1 MRLRTKFSLLNS
13 ILIIA
18 VILGVS
24 IFLFIAEKRLLIQE
38 MEKNQMN
45 IIKGLAQVGRESL
58 ITNDEILL
66 INYVN
71 LVERTRGVM
80 YAMVTAP
87 QGKILA
93 HTDVNLLGTIANDTI
108 AIKARSSNELVTQSY
123 LDKKKQNIL
132 DVALPIFINQNKMGI
147 ARIGFSQ
154 DSLHKIVEETL
165 RETRK
170 RIFGVAIVVLI
181 IGFIGAII
189 LAQMM
194 TKPIKQM
201 AKGAQLIGQGKLDTT
216 IVVKSK
222 DELESLARDLNKMSS
237 QLKEID
243 QMKSDFLASVTH
255 ELRSP
260 LTSLRMYIDLF
271 LKGAAGELTEKA
283 KKFLTIMNGSNKRL
297 SRFIDDLLD
306 MAKIERGKMEV
317 KKEPLEILPIV
328 SEIAQLMKPQS
339 DEKNIEMTM
348 DIPDNLPLVLI
359 DGDRTRQIITNLL
372 SNSIKFTPEKGKI
385 SVKIQDEKEH
395 LQVSI
400 NDTGVG
406 IPPDKISKIFD
417 KFEQV
422 KEIRERIKGPKGTGL
437 GLAIVKS
444 LVEAQ
449 GGRIWVES
457 EVGKGSTFYFTL
469 PKQTV

>member
-1 MRLRTKFSLLNS
+1 MKLRTKFSVLNS
-13 ILIIA
+13 FLIIA

-24 IFLFIAEKRLLIQE
+24 VFLFIAEKRLLIQE
-38 MEKNQMN
+38 IEESQVN
-45 IIKGLAQVGRESL
+45 IIKGLAQVGKESF

-66 INYVN
+66 MNYVN
-71 LVERTRGVM
+71 LVNRTRGVM

-93 HTDVNLLGTIANDTI
+93 HTDVNVLGSIANDPVTK
-108 AIKARSSNELVTQSY
+108 KAHSSNELVTQSY
-123 LDKKKQNIL
+123 VDEEKQKVLDIS
-132 DVALPIFINQNKMGI
+132 LPIFINQNKMGI

-154 DSLHKIVEETL
+154 DSLHEIVEETL

-181 IGFIGAII
+181 IGFIGALI

-201 AKGAQLIGQGKLDTT
+201 AKGAELIGQGKLDTT
-216 IVVKSK
+216 IVVKSR
-222 DELESLARDLNKMSS
+222 DELGSLAKDLNKMSS
-237 QLKEID
+237 QLQEID
-243 QMKSDFLASVTH
+243 HMKRDFLASVTH

-260 LTSLRMYIDLF
+260 LTSLTVYIDLF
-271 LKGAAGELTEKA
+271 LKGGAGELNEKA
-283 KKFLTIMNGSNKRL
+283 KKFLKIMERSNKRL

-306 MAKIERGKMEV
+306 MAKIERGKMEI
-317 KKEPLEILPIV
+317 KKEPLEIPPIL
-328 SEIAQLMKPQS
+328 SEIVELIKPQA
-339 DEKNIEMTM
+339 DEKDIGITM
-348 DIPDNLPLVLI
+348 NIPDNLPLVLI

-372 SNSIKFTPEKGKI
+372 SNSIKFTEEKGKI
-385 SVKIQDEKEH
+385 SIKIEDEKEYVQ
-395 LQVSI
+395 LSI
-400 NDTGVG
+400 SDTGIG
-406 IPPDKISKIFD
+406 IPPDRIDSIFD

-422 KEIRERIKGPKGTGL
+422 REMRERIKGPKGTGL

-449 GGRIWVES
+449 GGKIWVES
-457 EVGKGSTFYFTL
+457 EVDKGSTFYFTL
-469 PKQTV
+469 PKQTM

>member
-1 MRLRTKFSLLNS
+1 MKLRTKFSFLNS
-13 ILIIA
+13 FLIIA

-45 IIKGLAQVGRESL
+45 IIKGLAQVGKESL

-71 LVERTRGVM
+71 LVERTRGVI

-93 HTDVNLLGTIANDTI
+93 HTDVSLLGTVANDTI

-123 LDKKKQNIL
+123 VDKEKQNIL
-132 DVALPIFINQNKMGI
+132 DVALPIFINQNKVGI

-154 DSLHKIVEETL
+154 DSLHEIVEETL

-170 RIFGVAIVVLI
+170 RIFGVAVVMLI

-194 TKPIKQM
+194 TRPIKQM
-201 AKGAQLIGQGKLDTT
+201 AKGAELIGQGKLDTT
-216 IVVKSK
+216 IEVKSK

-255 ELRSP
+255 ELKSP
-260 LTSLRMYIDLF
+260 LTSLIMYIDLF
-271 LKGAAGELTEKA
+271 WEGAAGELNEKA
-283 KKFLTIMNGSNKRL
+283 KKFLKIMERSSKRL

-306 MAKIERGKMEV
+306 MAKIERGKMEI

-328 SEIAQLMKPQS
+328 SETAQLMKPQA
-339 DEKNIEMTM
+339 DEKDIEMAM

-400 NDTGVG
+400 SDTGIG
-406 IPPDKISKIFD
+406 IPPDKIRKIFD

-422 KEIRERIKGPKGTGL
+422 KEVRERVKGPKGTGL

-449 GGRIWVES
+449 GGKIRVES

-469 PKQTV
+469 PKQTT

>member
-1 MRLRTKFSLLNS
+1 MKLRTKFSLLNS

-45 IIKGLAQVGRESL
+45 IIKGLAQVGKESL

-71 LVERTRGVM
+71 LVERTKGVI
-80 YAMVTAP
+80 YAMVTGS

-93 HTDVNLLGTIANDTI
+93 HTDVSLLGTVANDTI

-123 LDKKKQNIL
+123 LDKENQNIL
-132 DVALPIFINQNKMGI
+132 DIALPIFINQNKVGI

-154 DSLHKIVEETL
+154 DSLHEIVEETL

-170 RIFGVAIVVLI
+170 RIFGVAVVMLI
-181 IGFIGAII
+181 IGFIGAVI

-201 AKGAQLIGQGKLDTT
+201 AKGAELIGQGKLDTT
-216 IVVKSK
+216 IVVKSR
-222 DELESLARDLNKMSS
+222 DELEGLARDLNKMSS

-260 LTSLRMYIDLF
+260 LTSLTMYIELF
-271 LKGAAGELTEKA
+271 LKGAAGELNEKA
-283 KKFLTIMNGSNKRL
+283 KKFLTIMEGSNNRL

-306 MAKIERGKMEV
+306 MAKIERGKMEI
-317 KKEPLEILPIV
+317 KKEPLGILPIV
-328 SEIAQLMKPQS
+328 SETVQLIKPQA
-339 DEKNIEMTM
+339 DEKNIEVTT
-348 DIPDNLPLVLI
+348 DIPDSLPLVFV

-400 NDTGVG
+400 SDTGIG
-406 IPPDKISKIFD
+406 IPPDRIDKIFD

-422 KEIRERIKGPKGTGL
+422 REVRERIKGPKGTGL

-449 GGRIWVES
+449 GGKIRVES

>member
-38 MEKNQMN
+38 MEKNQTN
-45 IIKGLAQVGRESL
+45 IIKGLAQVGKESL

-123 LDKKKQNIL
+123 LDKEKQNIL

-165 RETRK
+165 KETRK
-170 RIFGVAIVVLI
+170 RIFGVAVVMLI

-194 TKPIKQM
+194 TRPIKQM
-201 AKGAQLIGQGKLDTT
+201 AKGAELIGQGKLDTI

-271 LKGAAGELTEKA
+271 LKGAAGELNEKA

-348 DIPDNLPLVLI
+348 DVPDNLPLVLI

-372 SNSIKFTPEKGKI
+372 SNAIKFTPEKGKI

-395 LQVSI
+395 IQVSI
-400 NDTGVG
+400 NDTGIG
-406 IPPDKISKIFD
+406 IPPEQIGKIFD

-422 KEIRERIKGPKGTGL
+422 KEIREKIKGPKGTGL

-469 PKQTV
+469 PKQTT

>member
-1 MRLRTKFSLLNS
+1 MKLRTKFSFLNS
-13 ILIIA
+13 FLIIA

-38 MEKNQMN
+38 MEKNQTN
-45 IIKGLAQVGRESL
+45 IIKGLAQVGKESL

-66 INYVN
+66 INYVK

-108 AIKARSSNELVTQSY
+108 AVKARLSNELVTQSY
-123 LDKKKQNIL
+123 VDKEKQNIL
-132 DVALPIFINQNKMGI
+132 DVALPIFIDQNKMGI
-147 ARIGFSQ
+147 ARIGFSR
-154 DSLHKIVEETL
+154 DSLHEIVEETL

-170 RIFGVAIVVLI
+170 RIFGVAIVMLI

-194 TKPIKQM
+194 TRPIKQM
-201 AKGAQLIGQGKLDTT
+201 AKGAELIGQGKLDTT
-216 IVVKSK
+216 IVVKSN

-243 QMKSDFLASVTH
+243 QLKKDFLASVTH
-255 ELRSP
+255 ELKSP
-260 LTSLRMYIDLF
+260 LTSLIMYVDLF
-271 LKGAAGELTEKA
+271 LEGAAGELTEKA
-283 KKFLTIMNGSNKRL
+283 KKFLKIMERSSKRL

-306 MAKIERGKMEV
+306 MAKIERGKMEI

-328 SEIAQLMKPQS
+328 SEIAELIKPQA
-339 DEKNIEMTM
+339 DEKDIEIAMN
-348 DIPDNLPLVLI
+348 IPDNLPLVFV
-359 DGDRTRQIITNLL
+359 DGDRTRQIITNIL
-372 SNSIKFTPEKGKI
+372 SNSVKFTPEKGKI
-385 SVKIQDEKEH
+385 SVNIQDEKEH
-395 LQVSI
+395 FQVSI
-400 NDTGVG
+400 SDTGIG
-406 IPPDKISKIFD
+406 IPPEQIGKIFD

-422 KEIRERIKGPKGTGL
+422 KEVRERVKGPRGTGL

-449 GGRIWVES
+449 GGKIWVES
-457 EVGKGSTFYFTL
+457 EVDKGSTFYFTL
-469 PKQTV
+469 PKQTT

>member
-1 MRLRTKFSLLNS
+1 MKLRTKFSFLNS
-13 ILIIA
+13 FLIIA

-38 MEKNQMN
+38 MEKNQTN
-45 IIKGLAQVGRESL
+45 IIKGLAQVGKESL

-108 AIKARSSNELVTQSY
+108 AIKARSSDELVTQSY
-123 LDKKKQNIL
+123 VDKEKQNIL
-132 DVALPIFINQNKMGI
+132 DVALPIFIDQNKMGI
-147 ARIGFSQ
+147 ARIGFSR
-154 DSLHKIVEETL
+154 DSLHEIVEETL

-170 RIFGVAIVVLI
+170 RIFGVAIVMLI

-194 TKPIKQM
+194 TRPIKQM
-201 AKGAQLIGQGKLDTT
+201 AKGAELIGQGKLDTT
-216 IVVKSK
+216 IVVKSN

-243 QMKSDFLASVTH
+243 QLKKDFLASVTH
-255 ELRSP
+255 ELKSP
-260 LTSLRMYIDLF
+260 LTSLIMYVDLF
-271 LKGAAGELTEKA
+271 LEGAAGELTEKA
-283 KKFLTIMNGSNKRL
+283 KKFLKIMERSSKRL

-306 MAKIERGKMEV
+306 MAKIERGKMEI

-328 SEIAQLMKPQS
+328 SEIAELIKPQA
-339 DEKNIEMTM
+339 DEKDIEIAMN
-348 DIPDNLPLVLI
+348 IPDNLPLVFV
-359 DGDRTRQIITNLL
+359 DGDRTRQIITNIL
-372 SNSIKFTPEKGKI
+372 SNSVKFTPEKGKI
-385 SVKIQDEKEH
+385 SVNIQDEKEH
-395 LQVSI
+395 FQVSI
-400 NDTGVG
+400 SDTGIG
-406 IPPDKISKIFD
+406 IPPEQIGKIFD

-422 KEIRERIKGPKGTGL
+422 KEVRERVKGPRGTGL

-449 GGRIWVES
+449 GGKIWVES
-457 EVGKGSTFYFTL
+457 EVDKGSTFYFTL
-469 PKQTV
+469 PKQTT

>member
-1 MRLRTKFSLLNS
+1 MKLRAKFSFLNS
-13 ILIIA
+13 FLIIA

-24 IFLFIAEKRLLIQE
+24 IFLFIAQKRLLIQE
-38 MEKNQMN
+38 MEKNQTN
-45 IIKGLAQVGRESL
+45 IIKGLAQVGKESL

-71 LVERTRGVM
+71 LVKRTRGVM
-80 YAMVTAP
+80 YAVVTDP
-87 QGKILA
+87 QGKVLA
-93 HTDVNLLGTIANDTI
+93 HTDVSLLGAIANDTI
-108 AIKARSSNELVTQSY
+108 GIKAGSSNKLITQSY
-123 LDKKKQNIL
+123 VDKEKQKVI
-132 DVALPIFINQNKMGI
+132 DVALPILINQEKVGI

-154 DSLHKIVEETL
+154 DSIHEIVEETL
-165 RETRK
+165 RETRR
-170 RIFGVAIVVLI
+170 RIFGVAVVMLI
-181 IGFIGAII
+181 IGFVGAVI

-201 AKGAQLIGQGKLDTT
+201 AEGAELIGQGKLDTK

-222 DELESLARDLNKMSS
+222 DELGSLARDLNKMSG

-255 ELRSP
+255 ELKSP
-260 LTSLRMYIDLF
+260 LTSLIMYIDLF
-271 LKGAAGELTEKA
+271 LTGATGKLNEKA
-283 KKFLTIMNGSNKRL
+283 KKFLRIMERNSNRL

-317 KKEPLEILPIV
+317 RKESLGIFPIV
-328 SEIAQLMKPQS
+328 SETVELMKPQA
-339 DEKNIEMTM
+339 DEKNIE
-348 DIPDNLPLVLI
+348 IAINIQDNLPLVSV

-372 SNSIKFTPEKGKI
+372 SNSIKFTPEEGKI
-385 SVKIQDEKEH
+385 SIKIQDDKEY

-400 NDTGVG
+400 SDTGIG
-406 IPPDKISKIFD
+406 IPPDQINKIFD

-422 KEIRERIKGPKGTGL
+422 KEIRERVKGPRGTGL

-449 GGRIWVES
+449 GGKIWVES
-457 EVGKGSTFYFTL
+457 EVDKGSTFYFTL
-469 PKQTV
+469 PKQTI

>member
-1 MRLRTKFSLLNS
+1 MKLRTKFSLLNS
-13 ILIIA
+13 FLIIA

-38 MEKNQMN
+38 MEKSQTN
-45 IIKGLAQVGRESL
+45 IIKGLAQVGKESL

-93 HTDVNLLGTIANDTI
+93 HTDVNLLGTITDDTI

-123 LDKKKQNIL
+123 LDKEKQIL
-132 DVALPIFINQNKMGI
+132 DVALPIFIDQNKIGI

-154 DSLHKIVEETL
+154 DSLREIVEETL
-165 RETRK
+165 TETRK

-181 IGFIGAII
+181 IGFFGAII

-201 AKGAQLIGQGKLDTT
+201 AKGAELIGQGKLDTT

-222 DELESLARDLNKMSS
+222 DELGSLARDLNKMSS

-255 ELRSP
+255 ELKSP
-260 LTSLRMYIDLF
+260 LTSLIMYVDLF
-271 LKGAAGELTEKA
+271 LEGAAGELTDKA
-283 KKFLTIMNGSNKRL
+283 KKFLKIMERSSNRL

-306 MAKIERGKMEV
+306 MAKIERGKMEI
-317 KKEPLEILPIV
+317 KKESLEILPIV
-328 SEIAQLMKPQS
+328 SETVELIKPQA
-339 DEKNIEMTM
+339 DEKDIEIAMN
-348 DIPDNLPLVLI
+348 IPDNLPLVFV

-385 SVKIQDEKEH
+385 SIKIQDEKEC
-395 LQVSI
+395 LQLSLS
-400 NDTGVG
+400 DTGIG
-406 IPPDKISKIFD
+406 IPPEQISRIFD

-422 KEIRERIKGPKGTGL
+422 REVRERVKGPKGTGL

-444 LVEAQ
+444 IVEAQ
-449 GGRIWVES
+449 GGKIWVES
-457 EVGKGSTFYFTL
+457 EVDKGSTFYFTL
-469 PKQTV
+469 PKQTM

>member
-1 MRLRTKFSLLNS
+1 MKLRTKFTFLNS
-13 ILIIA
+13 FLIIA

-45 IIKGLAQVGRESL
+45 IIKGLAQVGKESL

-80 YAMVTAP
+80 YAMVTGS

-93 HTDVNLLGTIANDTI
+93 HTDVSLLGTVANDTI

-123 LDKKKQNIL
+123 VDKEKQNIL
-132 DVALPIFINQNKMGI
+132 DVALPIFINQNKVGI

-154 DSLHKIVEETL
+154 DSLHEIVEETL

-170 RIFGVAIVVLI
+170 RIFGVAAVMLI

-194 TKPIKQM
+194 TRPIKQM
-201 AKGAQLIGQGKLDTT
+201 AKGAELIGQGKLDTT
-216 IVVKSK
+216 IEVKSK

-255 ELRSP
+255 ELKSP
-260 LTSLRMYIDLF
+260 LTSLIMYIDLF
-271 LKGAAGELTEKA
+271 WEGAAGELNEKA
-283 KKFLTIMNGSNKRL
+283 KKFLKIMGRNSNRL

-306 MAKIERGKMEV
+306 MAKIERGKMEI
-317 KKEPLEILPIV
+317 KKEPLEILIIA
-328 SEIAQLMKPQS
+328 SETVELMKPQA
-339 DEKNIEMTM
+339 DGKNIEMAM

-400 NDTGVG
+400 SDTGIG
-406 IPPDKISKIFD
+406 IPPDKIRKIFD

-422 KEIRERIKGPKGTGL
+422 KEVRERVKGPKGTGL

-449 GGRIWVES
+449 GGKIRVES